1 MAKKVNGPV
10 PKKSQTKQTNGGS
23 TFLVFNNGR
32 LGRMSHS
39 GGPYVSMDTTGYG
52 KGKKEFDLLT
62 SNSGLT
68 STKKVQRKDVPATIN
83 QLKKGATKIE
93 DRRIKTK
100 TKK

>member
-1 MAKKVNGPV
+1 MAIKKSDP
-10 PKKSQTKQTNGGS
+10 PKKGQKKQTNGGS
-23 TFLVFNNGR
+23 TFIVFNNGR

-83 QLKKGATKIE
+83 KLKKGATKIE
-93 DRRIKTK
+93 DRRIKA
-100 TKK
+100 KK